1 MKNNASGISFIIPA
15 YNEEN
20 NIQEIVLLL
29 KIALNKAGLP
39 YEIILVNDGSID
51 KTEAIAKLIKDIIL
65 INISHNKGYGNAIKS
80 GIKAAHFAWIGII
93 DADMSYPT
101 KDIPEFIKQISDNTD
116 MVVGYRS
123 NITEIDNLI
132 IRISRWIFFTLIKAL
147 ISKDILD
154 PNCGLRIFKRSLA
167 DKFEPYL
174 CGTFSFTTSLTLAA
188 KRNGCSIK
196 YIPIKYLH
204 RRGKSKINYITDS
217 FRALKIVFKE
227 TAYSYPRKLFAF
239 LTIILLLIF
248 LMVSLFKN
256 IFSYIVH

>member
-1 MKNNASGISFIIPA
+1 MKNNALGISFIIPA
-15 YNEEN
+15 YNEET
-20 NIQEIVLLL
+20 NIQ
-29 KIALNKAGLP
+29 KIALFLKIDLNKAKLP

-65 INISHNKGYGNAIKS
+65 INKSHNQGYGNAIKS
-80 GIKAAHFAWIGII
+80 AITIAHFDWIGII
-93 DADMSYPT
+93 DADMSYST
-101 KDIPEFIKQISDNTD
+101 KDIPEFIKQISDNAD

-123 NITEIDNLI
+123 NIAEIDNLI
-132 IRISRWIFFTLIKAL
+132 IRISRWIFFTLIKVL

-167 DKFEPYL
+167 VKFKPYL

-188 KRNGCSIK
+188 KRSGCTIK
-196 YIPIKYLH
+196 YVPIKYLH

-217 FRALKIVFKE
+217 FCAIKIIFKE
-227 TAYSYPRKLFAF
+227 ALYFYPKKLFTF

-248 LMVSLFKN
+248 LAVLLLKN
-256 IFSYIVH
+256 IPSYIAH